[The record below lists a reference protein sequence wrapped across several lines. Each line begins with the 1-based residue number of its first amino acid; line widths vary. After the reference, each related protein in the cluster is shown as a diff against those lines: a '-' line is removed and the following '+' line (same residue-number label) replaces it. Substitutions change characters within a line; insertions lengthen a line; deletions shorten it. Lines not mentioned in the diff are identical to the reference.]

1 MASPTEHSSGSG
13 DAKEID
19 RNGKVKAIFDLFDED
34 EDGHLK
40 SKEFMKLVNTVF
52 MTAGETVNEKDYPKL
67 AESLGANPEKGV
79 QVKHVEQMYSTRD
92 VEADFKRLK
101 VGKISRKKKQKT
113 QKIAAAKE
121 KKVSK
126 ERGELK
132 SGIVFKR
139 GEINPKYKARFMKL
153 EEYNGRFFL
162 VYYKQESDTKPSGQ
176 ILLENA
182 RVELDSKKKRN
193 WRIKTTKRN
202 YFLKSAS
209 EEERRDWCLALA
221 NHCSDALDKFSVL
234 SLGALGTYASSSAN
248 LDTEDYREEKT
259 EGNNKKGKSVSAEP
273 AAPEEAPPPPPPPP
287 KRTVTP
293 PPPPRRQQSSGR
305 L

>member
-1 MASPTEHSSGSG
+1 VLT
-13 DAKEID
+13 
-19 RNGKVKAIFDLFDED
+19 RGKYF
-34 EDGHLK
+34 
-40 SKEFMKLVNTVF
+40 
-52 MTAGETVNEKDYPKL
+52 
-67 AESLGANPEKGV
+67 
-79 QVKHVEQMYSTRD
+79 R
-92 VEADFKRLK
+92 
-101 VGKISRKKKQKT
+101 
-113 QKIAAAKE
+113 IAAAKE

-139 GEINPKYKARFMKL
+139 GEINPVIMLLNTGRKQSYHVGLTLIYGYSQKYKARFMKL